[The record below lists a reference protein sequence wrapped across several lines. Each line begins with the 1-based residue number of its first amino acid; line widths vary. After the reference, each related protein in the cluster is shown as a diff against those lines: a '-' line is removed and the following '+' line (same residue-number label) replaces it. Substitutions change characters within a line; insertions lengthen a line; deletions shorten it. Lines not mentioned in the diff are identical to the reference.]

1 MRGGGAEEIGEGGGD
16 RASGEEAGG
25 RGGGDAGAGRGGG
38 AERRAN
44 DAAWGKEERS
54 DRSLA
59 AAGTDLSPF
68 SPLAAPVP
76 AANRQPPPRRGSS
89 CRPELFS
96 FHRTIIN
103 KTKRLISFR

>member
-54 DRSLA
+54 DRVMGRRS
-59 AAGTDLSPF
+59 TPF
-68 SPLAAPVP
+68 DMAIGWL
-76 AANRQPPPRRGSS
+76 
-89 CRPELFS
+89 
-96 FHRTIIN
+96 
-103 KTKRLISFR
+103 RLRVSVRCVCCVRNQDHHYGFFK

>member
-54 DRSLA
+54 DRGLLESHGLIIDFINTLRLVDAFSVDSTAETSICHDREILTLA
-59 AAGTDLSPF
+59 L
-68 SPLAAPVP
+68 
-76 AANRQPPPRRGSS
+76 
-89 CRPELFS
+89 RPQDEY
-96 FHRTIIN
+96 
-103 KTKRLISFR
+103 